1 MPASEP
7 GAIKPLPSS
16 SPGLNGSGAPL
27 SARISSQIDR
37 WMTSPAL
44 YRWALQNPLGRWITR
59 RRADA
64 LFELMAGFVH
74 SQVLLACVRLHL
86 LEKVLASPASAE
98 ELARHTG
105 LNPAALERLLKSA
118 VSLRLLDLR
127 SGGRYGLGALGAPVV
142 THAGLRAMIEHNALL
157 YADMNDPLK
166 LLQAPREASMH
177 AYWTYAK
184 DGATD
189 EASAPPPSLSP
200 EQTAAQAAHYS
211 ELMSSSQ
218 RFVIEEL
225 LASYDFTKH
234 RCVLDVGG
242 GQGGWVTELAR
253 HAPRL
258 QLMLFDLPPVAAI
271 ARGRFAQQG
280 LSERISAH
288 GGSFTADALPQ
299 GADLVTLLR
308 VAHDHPDEVVRVLL
322 KAIHDALPAGGQL
335 LLAEP
340 MAQEAGGSPAVS
352 DPYFHF
358 YLLAMGA
365 GKLRTPQELTAL
377 MSEAGFAQIK
387 RLSNPM
393 RLHAGLLLGQK
404 PL

>member
-1 MPASEP
+1 MSASEP
-7 GAIKPLPSS
+7 GALP
-16 SPGLNGSGAPL
+16 PGLGNTKTPL
-27 SARISSQIDR
+27 RARLASQMDR

-74 SQVLLACVRLHL
+74 SQVLLACVRLRL
-86 LEKVLASPASAE
+86 LEKVRVAPASAD

-105 LNPAALERLLKSA
+105 LSPSALERLLKSA

-127 SGGRYGLGALGAPVV
+127 AGGRYGLGALGAPVV

-166 LLQAPREASMH
+166 LLQAPRDASMH
-177 AYWTYAK
+177 AYWTYAA
-184 DGATD
+184 DAESTQPDTLTAEQSAT
-189 EASAPPPSLSP
+189 
-200 EQTAAQAAHYS
+200 QAAHYS

-225 LASYDFTKH
+225 LASYDFSKH

-253 HAPRL
+253 HSPQL
-258 QLMLFDLPPVAAI
+258 DLMLFDLPPVAAI
-271 ARGRFAQQG
+271 AQGRFAQQG
-280 LSERISAH
+280 LGERISAH
-288 GGSFTADALPQ
+288 GGSFTADALPV

-322 KAIHDALPAGGQL
+322 KAIYNALPAGGHL

-340 MAQEAGGSPAVS
+340 MAQETGSRPAVS

-365 GKLRTPQELTAL
+365 GKLRTTQELKVL
-377 MSEAGFAQIK
+377 MSEAGFAHIQS
-387 RLSNPM
+387 LPNPM
-393 RLHAGLLLGQK
+393 RLHAGLLLAQK
-404 PL
+404 PA

>member
-1 MPASEP
+1 MP
-7 GAIKPLPSS
+7 
-16 SPGLNGSGAPL
+16 PGLGRSDSNL
-27 SARISSQIDR
+27 SSRISSQIDR

-74 SQVLLACVRLHL
+74 SQVLLACVRLRL
-86 LEKVLASPASAE
+86 LEKVLDAPASAE

-118 VSLRLLDLR
+118 VSLRLLDQR
-127 SGGRYGLGALGAPVV
+127 PGGRFGLGALGAPVV

-166 LLQAPREASMH
+166 LLQAPRQASMH
-177 AYWTYAK
+177 AYWTYAS
-184 DGATD
+184 DA
-189 EASAPPPSLSP
+189 ESSAAPALSA
-200 EQTAAQAAHYS
+200 EQAAAQAAHYS

-225 LASYDFTKH
+225 LASYDFSKH
-234 RCVLDVGG
+234 RRVLDVGG
-242 GQGGWVTELAR
+242 GQGGWVMELAR
-253 HAPRL
+253 HAPQL
-258 QLMLFDLPPVAAI
+258 ELMLFDLPPVAAI
-271 ARGRFAQQG
+271 ARGRFAKHG
-280 LSERISAH
+280 LEERITAH
-288 GGSFTADALPQ
+288 GGSFTADALPVS
-299 GADLVTLLR
+299 ADLVTLLR

-322 KAIHDALPAGGQL
+322 KAIYEALPAGGQL

-340 MAQEAGGSPAVS
+340 MAQEAGGRPAVS

-365 GKLRTPQELTAL
+365 GKLRTAEELSSL
-377 MSEAGFAQIK
+377 MRDAGFVQV
-387 RLSNPM
+387 RTLSNPM
-393 RLHAGLLLGQK
+393 RLHAGLLLAQK
-404 PL
+404 PGSI

>member
-1 MPASEP
+1 MP
-7 GAIKPLPSS
+7 
-16 SPGLNGSGAPL
+16 PGLNGSGVPL
-27 SARISSQIDR
+27 STRLSSQIDR

-44 YRWALQNPLGRWITR
+44 YRWALKNPVGRWITR

-64 LFELMAGFVH
+64 LFDMMAGFVH
-74 SQVLLACVRLHL
+74 SQVLLACVRLRL
-86 LEKVLASPASAE
+86 LEKVLAAPASAD

-105 LNPAALERLLKSA
+105 LAPAALERLLKSA

-127 SGGRYGLGALGAPVV
+127 AGDRYGLGALGAPVV

-166 LLQAPREASMH
+166 LLQAQREASMH
-177 AYWTYAK
+177 AYWTYAA
-184 DGATD
+184 DGFAD
-189 EASAPPPSLSP
+189 QASAPSATLSP
-200 EQTAAQAAHYS
+200 EQTAAQAEQAAHYS

-225 LASYDFTKH
+225 LASYDFSKH
-234 RCVLDVGG
+234 RRVLDVGG

-253 HAPRL
+253 HAPQL
-258 QLMLFDLPPVAAI
+258 ELMLFDLPPVAAI

-280 LSERISAH
+280 LSERITAH
-288 GGSFTADALPQ
+288 GGSFTADALPT

-322 KAIHDALPAGGQL
+322 KAIYTALPPGGHL

-340 MAQEAGGSPAVS
+340 MAQDAGGRPAVS

-365 GKLRTPQELTAL
+365 GKLRTAHELTVL
-377 MSEAGFAQIK
+377 MSEAGFTQIK
-387 RLSNPM
+387 SLPNPM
-393 RLHAGLLLGQK
+393 RLHAGLLLAHK
-404 PL
+404 PAQI

>member
-1 MPASEP
+1 MPP
-7 GAIKPLPSS
+7 GIGRSDINLSS
-16 SPGLNGSGAPL
+16 
-27 SARISSQIDR
+27 RISSQIDR

-74 SQVLLACVRLHL
+74 SQVLLACVRLRL
-86 LEKVLASPASAE
+86 LEKVLDAPASAD
-98 ELARHTG
+98 ELARHTS
-105 LNPAALERLLKSA
+105 LSPAALERLLKSA
-118 VSLRLLDLR
+118 VSLRLLDIR
-127 SGGRYGLGALGAPVV
+127 TGGRYGLGALGAPVV

-184 DGATD
+184 DGVAD
-189 EASAPPPSLSP
+189 EALARPAPLSP

-225 LASYDFTKH
+225 LASYDFSKH
-234 RCVLDVGG
+234 RRVLDVGG

-253 HAPRL
+253 HAPQL
-258 QLMLFDLPPVAAI
+258 ELMLFDLPPVAAI

-280 LSERISAH
+280 LNERISAH
-288 GGSFTADALPQ
+288 GGSFTADALPA

-322 KAIHDALPAGGQL
+322 KAIYTALPPGGHL

-340 MAQEAGGSPAVS
+340 MAQDDGGRPAVS

-365 GKLRTPQELTAL
+365 GKLRTAHELTAL
-377 MSEAGFAQIK
+377 MSEAGFTRIE

-393 RLHAGLLLGQK
+393 RLHAGLLLAQK
-404 PL
+404 LS

>member
-1 MPASEP
+1 MPAGIDNADTS
-7 GAIKPLPSS
+7 
-16 SPGLNGSGAPL
+16 L
-27 SARISSQIDR
+27 SARWGTRLSSQIDR

-44 YRWALQNPLGRWITR
+44 YRWALQNPVGRWITR

-74 SQVLLACVRLHL
+74 SQVLLACVRLRL
-86 LEKVLASPASAE
+86 LERVLDAPASAD

-105 LNPAALERLLKSA
+105 LDPAALERLLKSA
-118 VSLRLLDLR
+118 VSLRLLDMR
-127 SGGRYGLGALGAPVV
+127 PSGRYGLGALGAPVV

-177 AYWTYAK
+177 AYWTYAAQA
-184 DGATD
+184 DAADSGAT
-189 EASAPPPSLSP
+189 ARPPALSA

-225 LASYDFTKH
+225 LASYDFSAH
-234 RCVLDVGG
+234 RRVLDVGG

-253 HAPRL
+253 HAPHL
-258 QLMLFDLPPVAAI
+258 EPMLFDLPPVAAI
-271 ARGRFAQQG
+271 ARGRFSQQG
-280 LSERISAH
+280 LGDRISVH
-288 GGSFTADALPQ
+288 GGSFTADALPR

-308 VAHDHPDEVVRVLL
+308 VAHDHPDDIVRILL
-322 KAIHDALPAGGQL
+322 KAIYEALPPGGHL

-340 MAQEAGGSPAVS
+340 MAQDAGGRPAVS

-365 GKLRTPQELTAL
+365 GKLRTSHELTAL
-377 MSEAGFAQIK
+377 MNEAGFTQIK
-387 RLSNPM
+387 RLTNPM
-393 RLHAGLLLGQK
+393 RLHAGLLLAQK
-404 PL
+404 PG

>member
-1 MPASEP
+1 MSASEP
-7 GAIKPLPSS
+7 GATQPSS
-16 SPGLNGSGAPL
+16 SPGLNGSGTPL
-27 SARISSQIDR
+27 STRISSQIDR

-74 SQVLLACVRLHL
+74 SQVLLACVRLRL
-86 LEKVLASPASAE
+86 LEKVLAAPATDE
-98 ELARHTG
+98 ELARYTG

-127 SGGRYGLGALGAPVV
+127 AGGRYGLGALGAPVV

-157 YADMNDPLK
+157 YADMNDPLQ
-166 LLQAPREASMH
+166 LLQAPRQASMH
-177 AYWTYAK
+177 AYWTYAS
-184 DGATD
+184 DAS
-189 EASAPPPSLSP
+189 SAPQALSA

-225 LASYDFTKH
+225 LASYDFSKH
-234 RCVLDVGG
+234 RRVLDVGG
-242 GQGGWVTELAR
+242 GQGGWVMELAR
-253 HAPRL
+253 HAPQL
-258 QLMLFDLPPVAAI
+258 DLMLFDLPPVAAI
-271 ARGRFAQQG
+271 ARGRFAQHG
-280 LSERISAH
+280 LDQRISAY
-288 GGSFTADALPQ
+288 GGSFTADALPV

-322 KAIHDALPAGGQL
+322 KAIYEALPAGGHL

-340 MAQEAGGSPAVS
+340 MAQETGGQPAVS

-365 GKLRTPQELTAL
+365 GKLRTAQELTAL
-377 MSEAGFAQIK
+377 MTEAGFAHVK
-387 RLSNPM
+387 ALPNPM
-393 RLHAGLLLGQK
+393 RLHAGLLLAQK
-404 PL
+404 AL

>member
-1 MPASEP
+1 
-7 GAIKPLPSS
+7 
-16 SPGLNGSGAPL
+16 LNGSGTPL
-27 SARISSQIDR
+27 STRISSQIDR

-74 SQVLLACVRLHL
+74 SQVLLACVRLRL
-86 LEKVLASPASAE
+86 LEKVLAAPASAD
-98 ELARHTG
+98 ELARYTG

-127 SGGRYGLGALGAPVV
+127 AGGRYGLGALGAPVV

-157 YADMNDPLK
+157 YADMNDPLQ
-166 LLQAPREASMH
+166 LLQAPRQASMH
-177 AYWTYAK
+177 AYWTYAS
-184 DGATD
+184 DA
-189 EASAPPPSLSP
+189 ASAPQALSA

-225 LASYDFTKH
+225 LASYDFLKH
-234 RCVLDVGG
+234 RRVLDVGG
-242 GQGGWVTELAR
+242 GQGGWVMELAR
-253 HAPRL
+253 HAPQL
-258 QLMLFDLPPVAAI
+258 DLMLFDLPPVAAI
-271 ARGRFAQQG
+271 ARGRFAQHG
-280 LSERISAH
+280 LDKRIRAH
-288 GGSFTADALPQ
+288 GGSFTADALPV

-322 KAIHDALPAGGQL
+322 KAIYEALPAGGHL

-340 MAQEAGGSPAVS
+340 MAQETGGQPAVS

-365 GKLRTPQELTAL
+365 GKLRTAQELSAL
-377 MSEAGFAQIK
+377 MAEAGFAHIK
-387 RLSNPM
+387 ALPNPM
-393 RLHAGLLLGQK
+393 RLHAGLLLAQK
-404 PL
+404 AR